1 MQKYIM
7 RYRQI
12 NIQTDKQ
19 NKRQTVY
26 SFRQTYD
33 PTKKEKAGTMIERA
47 MDKRTDRQTYRM

>member
-12 NIQTDKQ
+12 NKQTDKQ

-33 PTKKEKAGTMIERA
+33 PTKNQK
-47 MDKRTDRQTYRM
+47 QLQ